1 MAATLANNGVGR
13 ASSRLGAMLALFV
26 LVLGLAGAPL
36 LDAASRSFRR
46 GDVDQ
51 DGRASLGDAIGILS
65 YLFAGGRDGGCLAA
79 LDINGDDAVAISD
92 ALSLL
97 QYLFL
102 DGARPPEPF
111 EACGLG
117 AARGRLA
124 CDSFASC
131 PAGGPDDPE
140 GNERI
145 GGVEVEAGPVQ
156 FEGGIPVGGNFDSI
170 PQDVLDEVKSYMD
183 SLGVKSLHELG
194 TVRFSLPSGL
204 TEMAIE
210 PGLYVLDLET
220 KYSALAE
227 SQVFQAPAG
236 WVKHTTPITASVEV
250 AVEPV
255 VPVRAVPVG
264 GRVNAAAAGGGGQLN
279 QVALGSLASAQV
291 VENISVVRFEGT
303 ELIDRAVFLANRI
316 VFDNANLTLVDNI
329 TEFYLVAETIAVEGP
344 SEITW
349 EHAGTAA
356 PDRPSPGTASSGRES
371 YPTTETSSG
380 TAEHAQDGENGAA
393 GVDGQGG
400 NTGLDAPDVYVIARR
415 FEPCPSCNAL
425 PDFDL
430 RGQEGGE
437 GQEGENG
444 ESGGGGAKGSP
455 SESALAWCEQQVGY
469 GGDGGNGG
477 RGGDGGN
484 GGAGGDGGN
493 LFVQYV
499 EAAPST
505 LIGSKRLAG
514 GAGGEEGDGGNGGN
528 GGAGGEAGDPDGV
541 WCFAHWDRGGED
553 GVDGQDGSDG
563 DEGAKGANGILD
575 QSLIS
580 YEEWEQ
586 AFTQPYLVTVSNRA
600 PKVGTTI
607 RLETYNL
614 TGSATIN
621 YKDFFTGEV
630 KGDTILEVEPNV
642 FEWTIP
648 EVGFVSSRLI
658 LTVIRDHDYLVSN
671 EYSIEV
677 QPKLKGIW
685 FAGILGTEDLAIP
698 GATAVLYGHGLRSDS
713 DIILDDVNLGP
724 GTPGTWTDEAGEV
737 YDMISFVV
745 PVPSETGRSLFSS
758 TDGVTEQKVKLR
770 PPYPLDD
777 TRELAFTLKKT
788 RGLTYR
794 PSQHSYSFT
803 NGAVSSYIK
812 TNVLRGAGF
821 GRFREIYNP
830 ATVDAALLL
839 STPLTLTSYLLWRLW
854 WETGSS
860 ACCMALS
867 ANSMN
872 DFFNGV
878 EGLPSLK
885 RRDVAE
891 VIMETQSGLLSK
903 EILGQILG
911 ETVLDSLGNGTTAS
925 TVDAVVDFFEDGN
938 NSGGNGAPLLAMVP
952 DRQAYESGGT
962 LCLLTTILAPGPT
975 ASVTIAALVT
985 CGILEAGS
993 MALDLINSSGYSPTF
1008 AELVTQ
1014 LGDSHVLAP
1023 FMVVYDDPEDDLPS
1037 RIYFYDSNLP
1047 STDVVYMEISKVGD
1061 ETHFHFDSANS
1072 LMTTPYIYG
1081 TTSGWI
1087 LAHLT
1092 VSQALAQPTLLLP

>member
-1 MAATLANNGVGR
+1 
-13 ASSRLGAMLALFV
+13 MLALAV
-26 LVLGLAGAPL
+26 LILGLAGAPI

-46 GDVDQ
+46 GDADQ
-51 DGRASLGDAIGILS
+51 DGRSSLGDAIGILS

-79 LDINGDDAVAISD
+79 LDVNGDGGVAIAD

-102 DGARPPEPF
+102 DGLKPPAPF
-111 EACGLG
+111 DACGPDPNRGHLG
-117 AARGRLA
+117 
-124 CDSFASC
+124 CDSFAPC
-131 PAGGPDDPE
+131 PADGPDDPE
-140 GNERI
+140 GNQRI
-145 GGVEVEAGPVQ
+145 GGVHVEAGPVP
-156 FEGGIPVGGNFDSI
+156 FEGGIPLGGTFDPI
-170 PQDVLDEVKSYMD
+170 PQEVLNEVKSYID

-194 TVRFSLPSGL
+194 TVRFSMPSGF
-204 TEMAIE
+204 TEMPIE

-220 KYSALAE
+220 KSSLLADSAA
-227 SQVFQAPAG
+227 FQAPAG
-236 WVKHTTPITASVEV
+236 WVRHSTQIKASVKV
-250 AVEPV
+250 AIEPA
-255 VPVRAVPVG
+255 VPVQHVPVG
-264 GRVNAAAAGGGGQLN
+264 GRVNAAALGGGGQFN
-279 QVALGSLASAQV
+279 QAALGSLASAQV
-291 VENISVVRFEGT
+291 LEDITVVRFEGT

-316 VFDNANLTLVDNI
+316 VFDSAHLTLVDNI
-329 TEFYLVAETIAVEGP
+329 TEFYLVAETIVVEGP

-349 EHAGTAA
+349 EHADTAA
-356 PDRPSPGTASSGRES
+356 LGRPSLGTASSGRKS
-371 YPTTETSSG
+371 FSPTQISSG
-380 TAEHAQDGENGAA
+380 TAEHAQDGENGEP
-393 GVDGQGG
+393 GDGGTGG
-400 NTGLDAPDVYVIARR
+400 NSGLDAPDVYVIARR
-415 FEPCPSCNAL
+415 FEPCASCNAL
-425 PDFDL
+425 PDFNL

-437 GQEGENG
+437 GQEGQNG
-444 ESGGGGAKGSP
+444 QSGGNGAKGSP
-455 SESALAWCEQQVGY
+455 SEPGLAWCEQQVGY

-493 LFVQYV
+493 LLVQYV
-499 EAAPST
+499 EAAAGT
-505 LIGSKRLAG
+505 LIGTKSLARG
-514 GAGGEEGDGGNGGN
+514 QGGEGGDGGNGGAA
-528 GGAGGEAGDPDGV
+528 GEGGEAGDPDGIL
-541 WCFAHWDRGGED
+541 CFAHWNRGGDD
-553 GVDGQDGSDG
+553 GVEGQDGRDEDDGSDG
-563 DEGAKGANGILD
+563 TKGTLD

-586 AFTQPYLVTVSNRA
+586 AFTQPYLVTVSDRA

-614 TGSATIN
+614 TGEVTLN

-630 KGDTILEVEPNV
+630 EAETIHEVEPNV

-658 LTVIRDHDYLVSN
+658 LTLIRDHDYLVSN

-677 QPKLKGIW
+677 QPKIMGIW

-698 GATAVLYGHGLRSDS
+698 GATALLYGHGLRPDC
-713 DIILDDVNLGP
+713 DIIIDEVNLGP
-724 GTPGTWTDEAGEV
+724 GTLAPWTDEDGEL
-737 YDMISFVV
+737 YDAISFVV

-758 TDGVTEQKVKLR
+758 TDGVTEQKLWLR

-777 TRELAFTLKKT
+777 TRQLGFTLKKT
-788 RGLTYR
+788 RGLIYR

-803 NGAVSSYIK
+803 NGAVSSFIK
-812 TNVLRGAGF
+812 TNIMKGAGW
-821 GRFREIYNP
+821 GKFREIYNP

-839 STPLTLTSYLLWRLW
+839 STPLTLTSYLIWRLW

-872 DFFNGV
+872 DFFNEV

-911 ETVLDSLGNGTTAS
+911 ETVVDSLGNGTTAS
-925 TVDAVVDFFEDGN
+925 TVDAVLDFFEDGS
-938 NSGGNGAPLLAMVP
+938 NSEGNGAPLLAMVP
-952 DRQAYESGGT
+952 NRQAYESGGT
-962 LCLLTTILAPGPT
+962 LCLLTTLLVPGPSPSIT
-975 ASVTIAALVT
+975 LGALAT
-985 CGILEAGS
+985 CGLLELGS
-993 MALDLINSSGYSPTF
+993 MTIDLINGGGYSPTF

-1047 STDVVYMEISKVGD
+1047 SVDVVYMEISKVGD
-1061 ETHFHFDSANS
+1061 EIQFHFDSANS
-1072 LMTTPYIYG
+1072 FSTSGGSYIYG

-1087 LAHLT
+1087 LANLT